1 MHQVLLK
8 VLGQL
13 PVLLVQSQATV
24 GHKAVARNIREVWD
38 LQIMLLLYQCNLCRL
53 NSSLKANLVIH
64 QSQKQAA
71 MVNHHQALNLRVDLG
86 ELRLARMMIT
96 RTMSPKELITM
107 MFTNRRI
114 RIKKVKRKREN
125 VGQNLVM
132 IMEMKFKNQKLE
144 RKRDRRIQINQILQ
158 KIKKSLKNRNQLKI

>member
-1 MHQVLLK
+1 
-8 VLGQL
+8 
-13 PVLLVQSQATV
+13 
-24 GHKAVARNIREVWD
+24 
-38 LQIMLLLYQCNLCRL
+38 
-53 NSSLKANLVIH
+53 
-64 QSQKQAA
+64 

>member
-1 MHQVLLK
+1 
-8 VLGQL
+8 
-13 PVLLVQSQATV
+13 
-24 GHKAVARNIREVWD
+24 
-38 LQIMLLLYQCNLCRL
+38 
-53 NSSLKANLVIH
+53 
-64 QSQKQAA
+64 

-158 KIKKSLKNRNQLKI
+158 KVKKSLKNRNQLKI